1 MQGYLTIGE
10 EVHPLSIHPAPGG
23 GYRLPNGKPIALRA
37 RGGRTQVEVGEAAH
51 DLEIAVSGGSVWIHM
66 DGRAH
71 QVLWLDAVD
80 YHAQESRSAQDGTVR
95 APMPGA
101 VVSLLVQAG
110 DTVGTGDAVMV
121 IESMKLETTIRASR
135 AGVVE
140 GVLVGAGETFERGA
154 VLVEIGEGA

>member
-1 MQGYLTIGE
+1 MVALTK
-10 EVHPLSIHPAPGG
+10 S
-23 GYRLPNGKPIALRA
+23 
-37 RGGRTQVEVGEAAH
+37 
-51 DLEIAVSGGSVWIHM
+51 SGST
-66 DGRAH
+66 
-71 QVLWLDAVD
+71 LW
-80 YHAQESRSAQDGTVR
+80 TT
-95 APMPGA
+95 MPSA